1 MASRISVMVTGEFF
15 RLKRLSLTGIFAVA
29 DLLEG
34 LILLTTLSAAVAKKV
49 LNDSAI
55 SDGSLML
62 VSLIVSEVQFS
73 LLFLVFR
80 IALDKSCQVL
90 RRSLQLFGMCV

>member
-49 LNDSAI
+49 LKDSAI

-90 RRSLQLFGMCV
+90 

>member
-1 MASRISVMVTGEFF
+1 MASRISVMLTGEFL

-29 DLLEG
+29 DLLER

-73 LLFLVFR
+73 LLFLYQVH
-80 IALDKSCQVL
+80 IYLYLLLDLICFLVVGVHL
-90 RRSLQLFGMCV
+90 L